1 MKLKFGGGASHH
13 HEHCVHVYLEALP
26 SSRLKYL
33 NKVVSLKF
41 YKKYNWQHAGAK
53 LAICTAREEGRWA
66 GPRVL
71 LHALCHYTLWVKI
84 FANFNLAVSTPTA
97 KPPNLGRQ
105 IFRLYSRYRM
115 IAS

>member
-41 YKKYNWQHAGAK
+41 YKKYNWQHAGTE
-53 LAICTAREEGRWA
+53 LAICTAHEEGRWA

-84 FANFNLAVSTPTA
+84 LADFNLAVSTPTA
-97 KPPNLGRQ
+97 KPPNLFPVKFSG
-105 IFRLYSRYRM
+105 YTVDT
-115 IAS
+115 A